1 VSTFRGSEVQYMDPS
16 FKERWTCEE
25 FIEPLLGAL
34 GWEKS
39 SRARLTLDGL
49 LSEDPRRVLGSMRSP
64 DYGCYTD
71 SRLRFFVE
79 AKKPSIKV
87 KGSVTAAFQLRRYGW
102 SARVPLSIL
111 TDFEEFA
118 IYDCRA
124 QPSDSDRASASR
136 VTYFRFDEYD
146 DRWDDVASLF
156 SRDAV
161 EAGALEKWASTTRS
175 RKPTAPVDVMF
186 LHEIEDWRLELARDL
201 VVRNP
206 GLDELD
212 VTTAVQ
218 TILDRIV
225 FLRICEARGI
235 EDDGDLLDAST
246 NAGVFARLQSLFLRA
261 DDRFNS
267 GLFHFTTD
275 RDRPG
280 LPDTL
285 TPSLHIGDEVL
296 RAIVARLYPPQSP
309 YEFSAI
315 PAFILGNVY
324 EQFLGKVITVQHG
337 VVKLEDK
344 PAVKKAG
351 GVVYTPSQVVEFMV
365 ERSVGAAVKER
376 TPKTVSG
383 DTKASRPVRVLDPAC
398 GSGSFLIEVY
408 DYLLRWYLERY
419 AEQPK
424 SWSAG
429 ANARIFK
436 TEGDWRLTPRERKRI
451 LITHVFGVDI
461 DQQAVEVTKL
471 SLLLKVLEGEDE
483 ASINHQML
491 LFHER
496 ALPDLD
502 RNIRCGNSLIGTDY
516 AEQVQTLFDEPDL
529 LRSINPFDW
538 RAEFPAAFID
548 GGFDVVIGNPPY
560 VLLQDTLRDDAQLA
574 YYRDRYEVAS
584 YKLDTYHLFM
594 EKAVRLTKRG
604 GYAALITPSN
614 YLTNNHLDV
623 LRKFMLAQAQVDQI
637 VVLDGSVFLDRAVDT
652 AITILRPGS
661 ASSKPISI
669 SHAEASPTA
678 LEPVGEQQLEP
689 KEIRSRTGMLF
700 TGAASDLTSV
710 WDRLESVS
718 SELGDLCFV
727 NFGKQ
732 LRDRR
737 VQTTDVITVASAEEV
752 PAGYKPCYTGSDVN
766 RWRVDWNGLALLDS
780 DEARRGGTW
789 DPDRHNAVGKLLTR
803 QIGRY
808 PTFGRDPFGYHCLNT
823 IFMVNPRD
831 ESGVD
836 AYYLLGVL
844 NSTFLRAYWVERFWD
859 QRRTFPKIKGTYL
872 KLLPIPDP
880 TRVVT
885 AASRVAECARD
896 LVDLGGRVVG
906 RDTELDLRAVVARE
920 TALDI
925 AMCEL
930 LEADPSAIERARR
943 VVDEQ
948 S

>member
-1 VSTFRGSEVQYMDPS
+1 MDPS

-34 GWEKS
+34 GWDKS

-49 LSEDPRRVLGSMRSP
+49 LSEDPRRVLGSVRSP
-64 DYGCYTD
+64 DFGCYTD
-71 SRLRFFVE
+71 GRLRFFVE

-87 KGSVTAAFQLRRYGW
+87 KGSVSAAFQLRRYGW

-124 QPSDSDRASASR
+124 QPSDSDRAATSR
-136 VTYFRFDEYD
+136 VTYFRFDDYD

-156 SRDAV
+156 SREAV
-161 EAGALEKWASTTRS
+161 ESGSLEEWASTNRS
-175 RKPTAPVDVMF
+175 RKPTQPVDVMF
-186 LHEIEDWRLELARDL
+186 LHEIEDWRLDLARDL
-201 VVRNP
+201 VNRNP

-246 NAGVFARLQSLFLRA
+246 NVGVFARLQSLFLRA

-267 GLFHFTTD
+267 GLFHFHPD
-275 RDRPG
+275 RERPG

-285 TPSLHIGDEVL
+285 TPSLQIGDEVL
-296 RAIVARLYPPQSP
+296 RRIVARLYPPQSP

-324 EQFLGKVITVQHG
+324 EQFLGKVITVRGG

-365 ERSVGAAVKER
+365 ERSVGAAVQAR

-383 DTKASRPVRVLDPAC
+383 DTKASSPVRVLDPAC

-419 AEQPK
+419 AEKPK

-429 ANARIFK
+429 ASARIFK

-516 AEQVQTLFDEPDL
+516 VEQVQTLFDDAEL

-538 RAEFPAAFID
+538 KAEFPAAFSD

-560 VLLQDTLRDDAQLA
+560 VLLQDTLRDDAQLT
-574 YYRDRYEVAS
+574 YYRDRYDVAS

-594 EKAVRLTKRG
+594 EQAVRLAKRG

-614 YLTNNHLDV
+614 YLTNNHLDE
-623 LRKFMLAQAQVDQI
+623 LRGFMLAKTQVEQI

-652 AITILRPGS
+652 AITIMRPGP
-661 ASSKPISI
+661 ASSQPILI
-669 SHAEASPTA
+669 SHAEATPTS
-678 LEPVGEQQLEP
+678 LDPSGEQQLQP
-689 KEIRSRTGMLF
+689 KEIRSRKGMLF
-700 TGAASDLTSV
+700 TGASSDLSSV

-718 SELGDLCFV
+718 SELGELCYV

-732 LRDRR
+732 LRDRK
-737 VQTTDVITVASAEEV
+737 VHTTDVVSVSSIDEV
-752 PAGYKPCYTGSDVN
+752 PAGYKPCYTGSDVT
-766 RWRVDWNGLALLDS
+766 RWHVAWNGLALLDS
-780 DEARRGGTW
+780 DSARRGGTW
-789 DPDRHNAVGKLLTR
+789 DPERHNAVGKLLTR

-808 PTFGRDPFGYHCLNT
+808 PTFGRDAAGYHCLNT
-823 IFMVNPRD
+823 IFMVNVRD
-831 ESGVD
+831 EVD
-836 AYYLLGVL
+836 VDPYYLLGVL
-844 NSTFLRAYWVERFWD
+844 NSTLLRAYWVERFWD

-880 TRVVT
+880 SRNLAV
-885 AASRVAECARD
+885 ASQVAGCARD
-896 LVDLGGRVVG
+896 LVNLGARVLG
-906 RDTELDLRAVVARE
+906 RDTELDLRGVVARE
-920 TALDI
+920 QALDV

-930 LEADPSAIERARR
+930 LEMDPATVEQARQ
-943 VVDEQ
+943 VVDGQ
-948 S
+948 A